1 MERELSMLS
10 KELTTMSALKLALE
24 RKKMS
29 TESASQLLQKV
40 DEAKLMTLLEDD
52 KISQELYQEKL
63 TGVLSAVMENPAT
76 LVEDLGKE
84 GNEVMDV
91 WQKMDEGEI
100 DSFEDGIKLADRKIR
115 EKDRKSEL
123 EAE

>member
-1 MERELSMLS
+1 
-10 KELTTMSALKLALE
+10 
-24 RKKMS
+24 
-29 TESASQLLQKV
+29 
-40 DEAKLMTLLEDD
+40 MT
-52 KISQELYQEKL
+52 S
-63 TGVLSAVMENPAT
+63 VLSAVMENPAT